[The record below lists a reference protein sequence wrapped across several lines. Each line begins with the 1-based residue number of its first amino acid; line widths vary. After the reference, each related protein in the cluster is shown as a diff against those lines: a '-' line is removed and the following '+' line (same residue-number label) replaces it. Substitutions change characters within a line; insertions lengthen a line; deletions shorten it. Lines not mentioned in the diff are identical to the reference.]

1 MEDTGTFDQTECK
14 VHISRALRENGMVK
28 FMVDALNKAGCPWDP
43 DKFTCITCDA
53 PVEAGFDKSND
64 SIKIC
69 GNNVTN
75 YNAVSLAVTHELIHA
90 FDDCRAHAN
99 WNNLHHHACSEIR
112 ASNLSGECKWS
123 QEFFRGNLGFHKQ
136 QKECVRRRATLSV
149 SMNPNCP
156 DEATAQD
163 AVKQV
168 WERCYRDSTPF
179 DRVP

>member
-75 YNAVSLAVTHELIHA
+75 YDAVSLVSFTLIAFVIRLLEVGVGPCLNVLAVA
-90 FDDCRAHAN
+90 
-99 WNNLHHHACSEIR
+99 
-112 ASNLSGECKWS
+112 G
-123 QEFFRGNLGFHKQ
+123 GN
-136 QKECVRRRATLSV
+136 T
-149 SMNPNCP
+149 
-156 DEATAQD
+156 
-163 AVKQV
+163 
-168 WERCYRDSTPF
+168 
-179 DRVP
+179 